1 MEKPF
6 FEKIS
11 KDAYTKRNADD
22 SWKNLIK
29 QHVDVRNKS
38 IADIGC
44 GGGIYSIAL
53 SELGA
58 QSVIGIDQS
67 ENMLEGAKGNCKEY
81 QNIKFQIGS
90 ATEANL
96 KSEEVEVVLE
106 RALIH
111 HIKEKELIN
120 CFNEAKRILK
130 ENGQFIIQDRTKE
143 DCLLSGSSEHIRGYF
158 LEFFPKL
165 VEKDISRRHASKT
178 MNEKLLEAGFKEVKE
193 ITFWEYRKTY
203 YSKNEL
209 KEELLSRNGRSLLF
223 HLNDNEINELAT
235 KINEKVSENFPIIEK
250 ERLTI
255 WVAQK

>member
-11 KDAYTKRNADD
+11 KDMYTKRSADD
-22 SWKNLIK
+22 NWKNLIL

-58 QSVIGIDQS
+58 QNVIGIDQS
-67 ENMLEGAKGNCKEY
+67 KNMLEGASGNCKEY
-81 QNIKFQIGS
+81 QNIKFQNGS
-90 ATEANL
+90 ATETNL
-96 KSEEVEVVLE
+96 KTEEVDVVLE

-111 HIKEKELIN
+111 HIKEKDLIN
-120 CFNEAKRILK
+120 CFNEAKRILN

-143 DCLLSGSSEHIRGYF
+143 DCLLNGDSEHIRGYF

-178 MNEKLLEAGFKEVKE
+178 VNESLIETGFKEVKE

-223 HLNDNEINELAT
+223 HLNDNELNELAN

-250 ERLTI
+250 ERWTI
-255 WVAQK
+255 WIAQK

>member
-11 KDAYTKRNADD
+11 KDTYTKRNADD
-22 SWKNLIK
+22 SWKKLIK
-29 QHVDVRNKS
+29 QYVDVRNKS
-38 IADIGC
+38 VTDIGC

-58 QSVIGIDQS
+58 QNVIGIDQS
-67 ENMLEGAKGNCKEY
+67 ENMLEGAMGNCKEY

-90 ATEANL
+90 ATETNL
-96 KSEEVEVVLE
+96 KSEEVDVVLE

-111 HIKEKELIN
+111 HIKEKDLKN
-120 CFNEAKRILK
+120 CFNEVKRILK
-130 ENGQFIIQDRTKE
+130 ENGQFIIQDRTIE
-143 DCLLSGSSEHIRGYF
+143 DCLLKGSSEHIRGYF

-165 VEKDISRRHASKT
+165 VEKDISRRHDSIKV
-178 MNEKLLEAGFKEVKE
+178 NENLIEAGFKEVKE

-209 KEELLSRNGRSLLF
+209 KEEILSRNGRSILF
-223 HLNDNEINELAT
+223 FLNDNELDVLAD
-235 KINEKVSENFPIIEK
+235 KINEKVSEKFPIIEK
-250 ERLTI
+250 ERWTI
-255 WVAQK
+255 WIARK